1 MSLETI
7 LVKELFVRMGNDK
20 ADTYA
25 RSLDFP
31 MTARITAQLLGEG
44 VAPACGSF
52 GVQATGVYGIRSS
65 YTAIKF

>member
-1 MSLETI
+1 
-7 LVKELFVRMGNDK
+7 MGNDK